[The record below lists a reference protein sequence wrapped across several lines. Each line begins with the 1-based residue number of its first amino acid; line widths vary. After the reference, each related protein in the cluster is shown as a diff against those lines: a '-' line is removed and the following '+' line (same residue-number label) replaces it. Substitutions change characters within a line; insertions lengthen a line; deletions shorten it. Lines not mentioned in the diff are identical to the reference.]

1 MRRHKIR
8 ARILEELAKVAYAYS
23 LLPDEETEG
32 EPYQLG
38 VSLALSEIAKRTG
51 FEEREV
57 QAQIQ
62 FLEHIGELE
71 YISDGPDIG
80 WYMLTSKGRMA
91 YADEKYVSLSSEER
105 LSFWGKRITLI
116 ATSGTLIISILALYN
131 SWSSSSKNSEEFNKV
146 NQRIDS
152 VNLNFRKIIEGK

>member
-1 MRRHKIR
+1 
-8 ARILEELAKVAYAYS
+8 
-23 LLPDEETEG
+23 
-32 EPYQLG
+32 
-38 VSLALSEIAKRTG
+38 
-51 FEEREV
+51 
-57 QAQIQ
+57 
-62 FLEHIGELE
+62 
-71 YISDGPDIG
+71 
-80 WYMLTSKGRMA
+80 MLTSKGRMA
-91 YADEKYVSLSSEER
+91 YADEKYVSLSIEER

>member
-62 FLEHIGELE
+62 FL
-71 YISDGPDIG
+71 
-80 WYMLTSKGRMA
+80 
-91 YADEKYVSLSSEER
+91 
-105 LSFWGKRITLI
+105 
-116 ATSGTLIISILALYN
+116 
-131 SWSSSSKNSEEFNKV
+131 
-146 NQRIDS
+146 
-152 VNLNFRKIIEGK
+152 